1 MLASYNL
8 QSTFAGFSFYHADV
22 TPWIIGG
29 ILAVLTGWCLLGGGS
44 RIVKVTSTL
53 VPVMGVAYIVVA
65 LIVVIINIRY
75 IPGVFATIFRE
86 AFDFQAIFGAFA
98 GSAMMQGIRRG
109 LYSNEAGLV
118 LHQMQLHRQMS
129 RTRSS
134 RDWFRCYRCSL
145 IPYYYVRQPL

>member
-1 MLASYNL
+1 M
-8 QSTFAGFSFYHADV
+8 
-22 TPWIIGG
+22 
-29 ILAVLTGWCLLGGGS
+29 
-44 RIVKVTSTL
+44 L

-65 LIVVIINIRY
+65 LIVVVINIRY
-75 IPGVFATIFRE
+75 IPDVFATIFRE

-98 GSAMMQGIRRG
+98 GSVMMQESAGDYIQMKR
-109 LYSNEAGLV
+109 GLV
-118 LHQMQLHRQMS
+118 LHQMRLHRQMS